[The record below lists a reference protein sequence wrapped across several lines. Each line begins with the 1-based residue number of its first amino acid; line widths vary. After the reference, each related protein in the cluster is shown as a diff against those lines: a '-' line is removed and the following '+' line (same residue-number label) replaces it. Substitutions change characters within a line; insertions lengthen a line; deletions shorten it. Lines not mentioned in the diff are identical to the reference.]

1 MEELKKSTK
10 ELQAM
15 SDEIR
20 EKAIDVHK
28 QHNFTSISDARKELR
43 VLRNYINHTGE
54 TLQEHLSI
62 LGPILT
68 AWTSGDTMQ
77 HLKRERDRI
86 QRYADVICED
96 VNNMIMKTE
105 IELQATKSEMLDIG
119 ERLFP
124 STDTEF
130 EDKIIDIG
138 DRFRAS
144 YSGQIT
150 NNEAVF
156 CFNISNKN
164 PTEVILSVFQ
174 DTKTTG
180 FKMSQMLKIMIRYEA
195 VPTFVCDQHI
205 FCEDGC
211 GLLRMKNIRS
221 GKHYIKLCAAGEEV
235 KKFQL
240 MFWKTEELRLIEDM
254 AMEKDGL
261 LSQIKHNLTINS
273 NQIEQQKGIFDV
285 MSKTFAKRTC
295 YHAGTQ
301 TSPRNL

>member
-1 MEELKKSTK
+1 MEELKKSTT
-10 ELQAM
+10 ELEALIE
-15 SDEIR
+15 EIH
-20 EKAIDVHK
+20 EKTMDIDIR
-28 QHNFTSISDARKELR
+28 QNITSLSEGRKSVRKLR
-43 VLRNYINHTGE
+43 AYVGHIGDVL
-54 TLQEHLSI
+54 QDHLSI

-68 AWTSGDTMQ
+68 AWTAGDAMQ

-86 QRYADVICED
+86 QRFADVICDD

-105 IELQATKSEMLDIG
+105 TELQATKSEMLDIG

-124 STDTEF
+124 SAETDF
-130 EDKIIDIG
+130 EDKTIDIG

-156 CFNISNKN
+156 SFNISNKN

-174 DTKTTG
+174 DTKTAG

-240 MFWKTEELRLIEDM
+240 MFWKTEELRMIEDM
-254 AMEKDGL
+254 AMEKEDL
-261 LSQIKHNLTINS
+261 LLQIKHNLKINA
-273 NQIEQQKGIFDV
+273 NQIDQQKGIFDV
-285 MSKTFAKRTC
+285 VTKSLSKRVSHNA
-295 YHAGTQ
+295 ATQ
-301 TSPRNL
+301 TSPRQL